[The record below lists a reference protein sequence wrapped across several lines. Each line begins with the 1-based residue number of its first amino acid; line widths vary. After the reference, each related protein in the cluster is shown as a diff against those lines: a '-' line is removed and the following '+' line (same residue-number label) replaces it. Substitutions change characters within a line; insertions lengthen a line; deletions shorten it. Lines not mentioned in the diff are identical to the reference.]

1 MLLWTGCLMSCKI
14 GSNCECSW
22 SVYYFTGWSRDGEQV
37 RNVTTD
43 QRGVFANRR
52 KAVLALIWNG
62 KLMDFHSSWRSVICE
77 SPSTQSI
84 RSITVFFVS
93 SKTVTVVW
101 LTEREFQDLFF
112 RMITDCWD
120 RLEDNIRF
128 QGKPFLNRI
137 LSLPVSCRKMG
148 IISHSL
154 SLISWN

>member
-62 KLMDFHSSWRSVICE
+62 ILMDFYSSWRSVICE

-101 LTEREFQDLFF
+101 LTEREFLDLFF
-112 RMITDCWD
+112 RMITVGIVWKITFVSKEN
-120 RLEDNIRF
+120 L
-128 QGKPFLNRI
+128 FLNCI